1 VVKGAGKGKIHEGKS
16 LTLCHGK
23 SSHASSPPKEPVFP
37 NSEEKFDTM
46 AQATESEAMTN
57 SILNVWRAQGTFIR
71 FVDGSTLNF
80 NISNLEY
87 VSLKEAMLHVDD
99 WKVDWDM
106 NLCPAQIAVVHNP
119 AWRAGLTF

>member
-1 VVKGAGKGKIHEGKS
+1 MVKGAGKGKISECRYDVESHRIVPKFAWCLS
-16 LTLCHGK
+16 L
-23 SSHASSPPKEPVFP
+23 VFKD
-37 NSEEKFDTM
+37 KFDTM
-46 AQATESEAMTN
+46 PQATESEAMTN

-87 VSLKEAMLHVDD
+87 VSLKEAMLHVED

-106 NLCPAQIAVVHNP
+106 NLCPAQIAVVRNP